1 MTEKYNSFFK
11 NTVLWSLFFVPAL
24 LLSTPNFSIG
34 FIILTILAS
43 IYYLTCNRGSLKF
56 DRFDLLVAT
65 CFSIYFI
72 GAIPVTLEDS
82 TTTRYFQGGGR
93 LLLCLPIY
101 FALSHYL
108 KNTKINL
115 KKYLELGVI
124 VGSTTTLAVAIY
136 QYYYLSMP
144 RVDGFLFSINFG
156 YLSCSLAFLAFV
168 FSFNS
173 KRKWW
178 LICAFTMSIVSV
190 NLTFTRGAIF
200 AIPLLLFVYALIQ
213 FKSIS
218 KGLLLSII
226 LVFST
231 SSYIAYTQ
239 FDNFKQRIDYTI
251 YEFSNIAS
259 GNINQAVSS
268 GDRLQYWYGAI
279 EAFKKSPLIGL
290 PYYEREALNQE
301 LFLAGKMGERAANVS
316 RGHAHS
322 QYFEMLAS
330 NGLLGIISI
339 VTTLFLPGML
349 FIKQHVSGRS
359 DWALTGVIFVA
370 SFAIFG
376 LTEVPLTANLIGSY
390 YGFMLAVFLAN
401 ISAEKHRRKQK
412 EKQ

>member
-1 MTEKYNSFFK
+1 MTDKYNSFFK

-24 LLSTPNFSIG
+24 LLSTPNYSIG
-34 FIILTILAS
+34 FIVLTILVS
-43 IYYLTCNRGSLKF
+43 VCYLTHNKSSLKF
-56 DRFDLLVAT
+56 DRFDFLVTT
-65 CFSIYFI
+65 CFSFYFI
-72 GAIPVTLEDS
+72 GAIPVTVEDL

-108 KNTKINL
+108 KESKINIR
-115 KKYLELGVI
+115 KHLELGVI
-124 VGSTTTLAVAIY
+124 IGSATALTVAVY
-136 QYYYLSMP
+136 QYYFLSML

-156 YLSCSLAFLAFV
+156 YLSCSLAFLAFT

-178 LICAFTMSIVSV
+178 LICAFLMSIISV
-190 NLTFTRGAIF
+190 NLTFTRGAVF
-200 AIPLLLFVYALIQ
+200 AIPLLLLLYTTIQ
-213 FKSIS
+213 FKSINN
-218 KGLLLSII
+218 KALLGVALALSSGCY
-226 LVFST
+226 LTYMHS
-231 SSYIAYTQ
+231 
-239 FDNFKQRIDYTI
+239 DNFKHRINYTI
-251 YEFSNIAS
+251 YEFSNIAA
-259 GNINQAVSS
+259 GNINQAASS
-268 GDRLQYWYGAI
+268 GDRLQYWFGAL

-290 PYYEREALNQE
+290 PYHEREALNQE

-339 VTTLFLPGML
+339 VTTLFLPFML
-349 FIKQHVSGRS
+349 FIKQHVSARS
-359 DWALTGVIFVA
+359 DWALTGAMFVA
-370 SFAIFG
+370 GFAIFG

-401 ISAEKHRRKQK
+401 ISAEKYHWEQTLKQ
-412 EKQ
+412 